1 MENACSRVSFLLKFL
16 RPEVLWEPSQT
27 CKIERFTKILI
38 AKNRELFLQKVS
50 S

>member
-1 MENACSRVSFLLKFL
+1 MFQSLFFIKVSKAWGAL
-16 RPEVLWEPSQT
+16 RTYQT